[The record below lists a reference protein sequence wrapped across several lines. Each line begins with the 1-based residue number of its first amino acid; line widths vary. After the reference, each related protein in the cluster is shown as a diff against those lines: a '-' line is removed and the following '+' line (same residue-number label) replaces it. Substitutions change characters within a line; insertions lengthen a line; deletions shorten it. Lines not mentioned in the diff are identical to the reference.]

1 MSHSQFFANKSIN
14 LTVAAANDADYNEI
28 SLSQKSQ

>member
-1 MSHSQFFANKSIN
+1 MIHSQFFANKSIN
-14 LTVAAANDADYNEI
+14 LTAAANDADYNEI